1 MGGRTYF
8 KMTVL
13 GISLVFLAGVCFA
26 GQPAKPHKFKTGL
39 DVAKKF
45 DKLMKKRN
53 KMVKGSKKRAET
65 QAEMDQL
72 KKEYFRKWR
81 KKHVS
86 KKQIRGL
93 R

>member
-1 MGGRTYF
+1 
-8 KMTVL
+8 MTVL

-26 GQPAKPHKFKTGL
+26 GQPAKQRQFKTGL

-45 DKLMKKRN
+45 DKLMKRRN
-53 KMVKGSKKRAET
+53 KAVKGSKKRVEI
-65 QAEMDQL
+65 QAEMDRL
-72 KKEYFRKWR
+72 KKEYFRKWK

-86 KKQIRGL
+86 HKQIRGL